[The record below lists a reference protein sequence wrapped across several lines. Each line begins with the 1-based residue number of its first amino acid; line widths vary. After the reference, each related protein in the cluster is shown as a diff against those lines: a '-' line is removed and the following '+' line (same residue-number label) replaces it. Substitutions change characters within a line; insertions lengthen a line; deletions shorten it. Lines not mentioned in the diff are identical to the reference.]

1 MAKSAPVSVHAESFL
16 AGLALRRRLSP
27 HTVAAYRRDLALLIR
42 AAKDAPPNA
51 VSAETLRRALAR
63 DAALGKHPA
72 TAARRLSAWRVFFD
86 HLVENGLAETNP
98 ARGLR
103 PPKRPARLP
112 KALTP
117 DETAKLLD
125 ATDAAR
131 TPEISKLSKFP
142 NGKKGGGGGSEAE
155 RAALRLR
162 DAAMFE
168 LLYSSAL
175 RVGELVALDLAD
187 VDWRGGFAR
196 VLRGKG
202 GRGRVAPVGKTAMA
216 ALQKWRTARALFAK
230 PNGTGLDSN
239 LDSDS
244 GPGPGSNSDSGLEG
258 AGSGAL
264 FISRGGGRL
273 GARTVQMRLG
283 AQAKLAGMPGRV
295 SPHVLRHSCAS
306 HFLQSSGDL
315 RATQELLGHRDIAAT
330 QIYTRLDF
338 QNLAAV
344 YDRAH
349 PRARK
354 AESGRTAE

>member
-1 MAKSAPVSVHAESFL
+1 MTAAAPDSVSAHAESFL

-42 AAKDAPPNA
+42 AAKDAPPAA

-142 NGKKGGGGGSEAE
+142 NGKKGGGGG
-155 RAALRLR
+155 
-162 DAAMFE
+162 
-168 LLYSSAL
+168 
-175 RVGELVALDLAD
+175 
-187 VDWRGGFAR
+187 
-196 VLRGKG
+196 
-202 GRGRVAPVGKTAMA
+202 GRR
-216 ALQKWRTARALFAK
+216 
-230 PNGTGLDSN
+230 GTG
-239 LDSDS
+239 
-244 GPGPGSNSDSGLEG
+244 
-258 AGSGAL
+258 
-264 FISRGGGRL
+264 RL
-273 GARTVQMRLG
+273 A
-283 AQAKLAGMPGRV
+283 LAG
-295 SPHVLRHSCAS
+295 C
-306 HFLQSSGDL
+306 GD
-315 RATQELLGHRDIAAT
+315 
-330 QIYTRLDF
+330 
-338 QNLAAV
+338 V
-344 YDRAH
+344 
-349 PRARK
+349 
-354 AESGRTAE
+354 

>member
-1 MAKSAPVSVHAESFL
+1 MAKSAPVSAHAESFL

-42 AAKDAPPNA
+42 AAKDAPPAA

-86 HLVENGLAETNP
+86 HLVENGLAKTNP

-131 TPEISKLSKFP
+131 TPEISKFSKFP
-142 NGKKGGGGGSEAE
+142 NGKKGGGGGSDAE

-230 PNGTGLDSN
+230 PNGS
-239 LDSDS
+239 
-244 GPGPGSNSDSGLEG
+244 GSNSDSGLEG

>member
-1 MAKSAPVSVHAESFL
+1 MAKPDSVSARAESFL
-16 AGLALRRRLSP
+16 AELALRRRLSP
-27 HTVAAYRRDLALLIR
+27 HTVAAYRRDLEFLAR
-42 AAKDAPPNA
+42 AAKDAPPSA

-86 HLVENGLAETNP
+86 HLVENGLAAANP

-125 ATDAAR
+125 AGDSPDSPASAKPAASAAR
-131 TPEISKLSKFP
+131 ARAD
-142 NGKKGGGGGSEAE
+142 GRADAE
-155 RAALRLR
+155 SAALRLR

-175 RVGELVALDLAD
+175 RVGELVALDLGD

-196 VLRGKG
+196 VRRGKG

-216 ALQKWRTARALFAK
+216 ALEKWRTARALFAR
-230 PNGTGLDSN
+230 PPAAGD
-239 LDSDS
+239 
-244 GPGPGSNSDSGLEG
+244 G
-258 AGSGAL
+258 AEAL
-264 FISRGGGRL
+264 FISRGGARL
-273 GARTVQMRLG
+273 GARTVQARLG
-283 AQAKLAGMPGRV
+283 ARARRAGMPGRV

-354 AESGRTAE
+354 K